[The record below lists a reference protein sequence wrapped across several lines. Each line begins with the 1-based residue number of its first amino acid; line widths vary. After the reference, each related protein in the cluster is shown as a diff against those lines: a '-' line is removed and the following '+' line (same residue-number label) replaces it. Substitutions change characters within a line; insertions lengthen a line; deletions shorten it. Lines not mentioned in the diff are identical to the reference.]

1 MRICILL
8 ALLGI
13 FHQGLAQQQKKPNII
28 LIMVDDMGFSDIG
41 PYGSEIQTPNLDRLA
56 REGLRLREF
65 YNNSICAP
73 TRASLMTGQFSHK
86 AGIGFFNVNLGLPAY
101 QGYLNRE
108 SLTLAEVLKQ
118 SGYSTLMAGKWHVG
132 DDSLSWPNQRGFD
145 RFFGFIGGASNYY
158 DISPYKEKAPPV
170 QLVEDNKQVTLQ
182 PGQYLTDEI
191 AGHAE
196 KFLDEQNKTGKPFFL
211 YVAYNAPHWPLQAQP
226 EDIAKYRGK
235 YSIGWDSL
243 RTQRIAGLKKLGLI
257 NANTTISRD
266 EEVPAWASLTY
277 DEQKLWEKKMEV
289 YAAMIDRMDQ
299 GIGRILAKLKALKK
313 DDNTLIVFISDNGA
327 QGGFIPFGRK
337 RQRSSGPIGTAGS
350 YDYQEQSWAHVSNSP
365 FRSYKASAYEGG
377 ISSPLIAWFPG
388 KIKGGAIARGT
399 AHLIDLAP
407 TFYDLAGAS
416 YPLVF
421 NKVNTNPLPGIS
433 LARLFFT
440 SQEPSRKTPLFWERA
455 GNRAVR
461 NGKWKLVSS
470 YPRNQWE
477 LYDIDT
483 DRAETKDLAAQYPQ
497 VVNELSA
504 AYDSWA
510 KNNDVVDYDKIKPAG
525 PSGFAGPF
533 NSNAA
538 GSTNNANTN
547 NAAATPGRQRTAQ
560 RNP

>member
-13 FHQGLAQQQKKPNII
+13 FQHSMAQQQKKPNII

-41 PYGSEIQTPNLDRLA
+41 PYGSEISTPNLDRLA

-73 TRASLMTGQFSHK
+73 TRASLMTGQFAHK
-86 AGIGFFNVNLGLPAY
+86 AGIGYFNVNLGLPAY
-101 QGYLNRE
+101 QGYLNKS

-118 SGYSTLMAGKWHVG
+118 SGYSTLMSGKWHVG

-145 RFFGFIGGASNYY
+145 KFFGFIGGASNYY
-158 DISPYKEKAPPV
+158 DISPYKEKVPPV
-170 QLVEDNKQVTLQ
+170 QLVENNQQVTLQ

-196 KFLDEQNKTGKPFFL
+196 KFLDEQDKTGKPFFL
-211 YVAYNAPHWPLQAQP
+211 YVAYNAPHWPLQARP
-226 EDIAKYRGK
+226 EDIAKYKGK

-243 RTQRIAGLKKLGLI
+243 RTQRIDKQKKLGLI

-266 EEVPAWASLTY
+266 AEVPAWQSLTY

-299 GIGRILAKLKALKK
+299 GIGRILAKLKELKK

-327 QGGFIPFGRK
+327 QGGFIPTGRK

-350 YDYQEQSWAHVSNSP
+350 YDYQEQNWAYVSNSP
-365 FRSYKASAYEGG
+365 HRSYKATAYEGG
-377 ISSPLIAWFPG
+377 ISSPLIAWYPA
-388 KIKGGAIARGT
+388 KIKGGTFARGT

-407 TFYDLAGAS
+407 TFYEVAGAG
-416 YPLVF
+416 YPTVF
-421 NKVNTNPLPGIS
+421 NQVNTHPLPGVS
-433 LARLFFT
+433 LAPLFFT
-440 SQEPSRKTPLFWERA
+440 QQEISRKTPLFWERA

-477 LYDIDT
+477 LYDIEA
-483 DRAETKDLAAQYPQ
+483 DRAETKDLAAQNPQ
-497 VVNELSA
+497 IVSELSA

-533 NSNAA
+533 NSN
-538 GSTNNANTN
+538 TTNTN
-547 NAAATPGRQRTAQ
+547 TNATATSGRQRSAQ